1 MLKVCDTEMLN
12 TNGVM
17 LIATLPVVNVVKR
30 NLFRDSIQL
39 MRLSEDVK
47 KLAGVDDAVVSM
59 GTDTNRRLIKDLGLL
74 GNESRGAGDGD
85 LIIAVRVRGGFDV
98 SDVMASVEQLV
109 MTPPASSGGPR
120 TRIYHS
126 VQSALQATRG
136 ANLAIVSV
144 PGKQAFEPTM
154 ELLRSG
160 VSVHLFSDHVPLD
173 QELKLKRYASSR
185 GLLVM
190 GPGAGTSI
198 VNGVGLGFA
207 NSVRRGDVGIVASAG
222 TGIQEVSIM
231 LDRIGLGVS
240 AALGVGGTDVSEQVG
255 GLMMKDCLRLLE
267 KDRGTR
273 IIMIVAKTPKA
284 GVIREVMDNV
294 EKSTSKPVV
303 ACFLGLDPP
312 ATANARVTYAKTL
325 HSAVHAA
332 ARASGG
338 DMEKRFDATISTEFE
353 QLSKAAGSI
362 RAGLGTTRKFAR
374 GLYSGGTLAHETL
387 LIFRELIG
395 EAYSNTP
402 LSGEFGLADPNR
414 SRGNSIVDLGDEFF
428 TAGRAHPMIDPTLR
442 KLRIAQEARDS
453 SVALLLLDVVLG
465 YGSSPDPGG
474 ALVGAIEDAIGAS
487 GKRGPGPVVVAHVCG
502 TETDLQSLT
511 AQSEKLS
518 NAGAL
523 LFSSNA
529 LLSAEAAL
537 VIGGDRALARLR
549 QKWRGLFG

>member
-1 MLKVCDTEMLN
+1 
-12 TNGVM
+12 
-17 LIATLPVVNVVKR
+17 LPLVNVVKR

-39 MRLSEDVK
+39 MRLSEEVK
-47 KLAGVDDAVVSM
+47 KLEGVDDAVVSM
-59 GTDTNRRLIKDLGLL
+59 ATDTNRRLLKDLGLL
-74 GNESRGAGDGD
+74 RDESKNAGDGD
-85 LIIAVRVRGGFDV
+85 LIIAVRVLGRFNVD
-98 SDVMASVEQLV
+98 DVMTRVEQMV
-109 MTPPASSGGPR
+109 MTPPVSSGGAR
-120 TRIYHS
+120 TRVFHS
-126 VQSALQATRG
+126 VNSALEATPG
-136 ANLAIVSV
+136 ANLAIVSL
-144 PGKQAFEPTM
+144 PGKQAFEPAT
-154 ELLRSG
+154 ELLRKG
-160 VSVHLFSDHVPLD
+160 VNVHLFSDHVPLD

-267 KDRGTR
+267 NDRGTR
-273 IIMIVAKTPKA
+273 MIMIVAKTPKER
-284 GVIREVMDNV
+284 VIREVMELV
-294 EKSTSKPVV
+294 EKRTSKPVV

-312 ATANARVTYAKTL
+312 KTTDGRVTYAKTL

-332 ARASGG
+332 ARASGRET
-338 DMEKRFDATISTEFE
+338 EKEFDVNISAGFE
-353 QLSKAAGSI
+353 QLSKAAG
-362 RAGLGTTRKFAR
+362 RLKAGLGGTREFAR
-374 GLYSGGTLAHETL
+374 GLYSGGTLAHEAL

-402 LSGEFGLADPNR
+402 LSGEFELADPNV
-414 SRGNSIVDLGDEFF
+414 SRGNSVVDLGDEFF

-442 KLRIAQEARDS
+442 KLRIAQEARDPR
-453 SVALLLLDVVLG
+453 VALLLLDVVLG

-474 ALVGAIEDAIGAS
+474 ALAGVVKDVVQAS
-487 GKRGPGPVVVAHVCG
+487 GKRGRGPVVMAHVCG
-502 TETDLQSLT
+502 TETDPQSLN
-511 AQSEKLS
+511 AQSEKLTG
-518 NAGAL
+518 AGAL
-523 LFSSNA
+523 LFPSNA

-537 VIGGDRALARLR
+537 VVGGDGAAARLK
-549 QKWRGLFG
+549 QKWSELFG